1 MGKKCQGLLQ
11 KEVYIATQEAADF
24 SKRNK
29 FLKKA
34 IDKGQLK
41 CDAEY
46 EKLVKKWLEVRALE
60 IENSQLQKLKSNFDN
75 SHPLC
80 FQESFSMC
88 VEATIVIPLHYVL
101 YEVIVDTLYQ
111 RGINEYAIGV
121 CSRYKK

>member
-1 MGKKCQGLLQ
+1 MSRDKWAQKRQGVLQ
-11 KEVYIATQEAADF
+11 KELYIATQEAADL

-34 IDKGQLK
+34 IDKEQLK

-46 EKLVKKWLEVRALE
+46 EKLVKKSLEVRALE

-75 SHPLC
+75 FHPLC

-88 VEATIVIPLHYVL
+88 VEATIVIPLHYV
-101 YEVIVDTLYQ
+101 
-111 RGINEYAIGV
+111 INV
-121 CSRYKK
+121 V